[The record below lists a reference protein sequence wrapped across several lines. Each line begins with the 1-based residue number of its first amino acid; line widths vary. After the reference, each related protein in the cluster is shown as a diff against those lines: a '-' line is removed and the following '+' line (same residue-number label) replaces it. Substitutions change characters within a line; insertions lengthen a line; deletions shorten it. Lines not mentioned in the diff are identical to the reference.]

1 MSIWKSLEL
10 KMDKIV
16 DRQFAEPVEFH
27 PYTKASYSDPG
38 SPDPARSILKTTGIY
53 VNPGAAITGEGG
65 TQGANLNFRLV
76 MQDCWISI
84 IGDYTSSVY
93 NWVRGDRVYLPERGE
108 WWEITYIDLSPTNR
122 PNIHLV
128 RLQIAD
134 VP

>member
-1 MSIWKSLEL
+1 MSIWKALEL

-16 DRQFAEPVEFH
+16 DRQFGEPVEFH
-27 PYTKASYSDPG
+27 PWKKGTYSSKG
-38 SPDPARSILKTTGIY
+38 VPDPDRAVIKTTGMY

-84 IGDYTSSVY
+84 IDDYVNSKA
-93 NWVRGDRVYLPERGE
+93 WVRGDRVYLPERGE
-108 WWEITYIDLSPTNR
+108 WWEITYADPSPTNR

-128 RLQIAD
+128 RIQDID
-134 VP
+134 V